1 MPLGRPKAP
10 LSIPEQHRAE
20 LLRWIKLPKTSNALA
35 QRARILLRCADGI
48 PNSAVAR
55 EFRVTNDTV
64 GKWRSRYLQRGLAGL
79 LDEPRCGA
87 PRQISDDQVEA
98 VVNATLESMPT
109 DATHWSTRSMAAR
122 SGLSYASVRR
132 IWHAFGLLDRPA
144 PLPAPQLFSSCLLI
158 VASAT
163 TRLPRVRSMFM
174 RECLELLGCYGR
186 NRP

>member
-10 LSIPEQHRAE
+10 LALAAEDRAE
-20 LLRWIKLPKTSNALA
+20 LLRWAKLPKTSNALA

-87 PRQISDDQVEA
+87 PRQIGDDQVEA

-109 DATHWSTRSMAAR
+109 DATHWSTRSMATR
-122 SGLSYASVRR
+122 SGLSYASVHR
-132 IWHAFGLLDRPA
+132 IWHAFGLQPHRTETFKLSTDPQFIEKVRDIVGLYLDPPDRA
-144 PLPAPQLFSSCLLI
+144 MVLC
-158 VASAT
+158 VD
-163 TRLPRVRSMFM
+163 
-174 RECLELLGCYGR
+174 EGCR
-186 NRP
+186 